1 MLNEILKVQMPKRLF
16 RGPLARKSLRLKLAM
31 QRQNTSLMD
40 REIAAA
46 SDEIVQELEDW
57 VDAFVDY
64 GHVISFD
71 NGETRAIRAVAMHD
85 GTLFWLVRKTGK
97 SKGFHSDRSDPLAAI
112 EQAEAAWRARKLVR
126 RNWQAVQHLARD
138 LLLGRRRF
146 RVRLEDAYASPLCSM
161 GIAAFMRR
169 MRISHITETPG
180 WFAAVL
186 MRIDPQVGFVIH
198 QAYLR
203 ETQRTELSGTPSLS
217 TAS

>member
-1 MLNEILKVQMPKRLF
+1 MLKEFPKTHLRRRMLG
-16 RGPLARKSLRLKLAM
+16 GPLARKPLRLKLAM
-31 QRQNTSLMD
+31 QRQDTSLLD

-46 SDEIVQELEDW
+46 SGEIVQEREDW

-64 GHVISFD
+64 SHVISLD
-71 NGETRAIRAVAMHD
+71 KGKTRAIRAVAMHD

-97 SKGFHSDRSDPLAAI
+97 ARGFHSDRPDPLAAI

-126 RNWQAVQHLARD
+126 RNWEAVQELARD

-146 RVRLEDAYASPLCSM
+146 RVRLEDAHASPLCSM

-169 MRISHITETPG
+169 MCISQITETPG

-203 ETQRTELSGTPSLS
+203 ETRSTELSGMVGLS
-217 TAS
+217 TTP